1 MLETTNASPIARAI
15 LPLKSDAVRRAKEE
29 AERLVGNIAKILEN
43 AGWDINVAAP
53 RPDGGM
59 PRPQYVA
66 AQSKRTLFSS
76 LTKNVEQFV
85 TYRRSAPEPVKMDEA
100 KIARF
105 VVEAQQAAEVEYD
118 AFVAKMV
125 EKVGTCTSATL
136 SGSHVWGYSL
146 LTLTKADGSTETWKT
161 QMIVNV
167 SKLGKLFNQ
176 FPSRKVK

>member
-1 MLETTNASPIARAI
+1 METANTNPIAAAI

-29 AERLVGNIAKILEN
+29 AERLVGDISKILET

-59 PRPQYVA
+59 ARPQYTA

-76 LTKNVEQFV
+76 VTKSVEQFV
-85 TYRRSAPEPVKMDEA
+85 IYRRNAPETVTMDETR
-100 KIARF
+100 IARF
-105 VVEAQQAAEVEYD
+105 VADAQEETGIEYD

-125 EKVGTCTSATL
+125 EKVGECVSAEL
-136 SGSHVWGYSL
+136 AGSHVWGFSL
-146 LTLTKADGSTETWKT
+146 LTVTKKDGTVETWKT

-176 FPSRKVK
+176 FPSRKTR